1 MKTATQYDVI
11 SDKNE
16 KCEKYA
22 EYIIQTGCTV
32 REAAKYFGVSKSTV
46 HIYVTERL
54 KKFDLKLYY
63 CVREVLLKNK
73 AERHLRG
80 GEATRC
86 KYLRQ
91 AQGQCHPPGS
101 REKRAEKVKS

>member
-1 MKTATQYDVI
+1 MKTGTQYDVI

-54 KKFDLKLYY
+54 KSRLKLYY
-63 CVREVLLKNK
+63 SVREVLLKIK
-73 AERHLRG
+73 ADG
-80 GEATRC
+80 I
-86 KYLRQ
+86 
-91 AQGQCHPPGS
+91 
-101 REKRAEKVKS
+101 

>member
-1 MKTATQYDVI
+1 MKTGTQYDVI

-54 KKFDLKLYY
+54 KRFDLKLYY
-63 CVREVLLKNK
+63 RVREVLLKNK

-80 GEATRC
+80 GLATKK
-86 KYLRQ
+86 KYSDIRL
-91 AQGQCHPPGS
+91 GMNDIIKCETGGYI
-101 REKRAEKVKS
+101 